1 VDLKRRTLSFA
12 LLLIAAAA
20 AWTLLRPAGF
30 EVAVLRTFGEGSDTF
45 TSLWVLDDPGTDLLW
60 VRAHRA
66 DRRWLGQLQA
76 DPQVELRRDGQ
87 SLRYVAQVFDDD
99 ASRDYVSA
107 GFRKKYGLTDAL
119 RELAQR
125 SAPVPVRL
133 RGR

>member
-1 VDLKRRTLSFA
+1 MDLKRRTLSLA
-12 LLLIAAAA
+12 LLLAAAAA

-30 EVAVLRTFGEGSDTF
+30 EVAVLRTFGEGDDTF
-45 TSLWVLDDPGTDLLW
+45 TSLWVLDDPGTDLVW

-76 DPQVELRRDGQ
+76 NPGVELRRNGR
-87 SLRYVAQVFDDD
+87 SLRYVAQVFDDA

-107 GFRKKYGLTDAL
+107 GFRTKYGLSDTL
-119 RELAQR
+119 RELAQG

-133 RGR
+133 RSR